1 MEPESE
7 SDEVYPFSDFGSL
20 GGKYYTSNIF
30 LLSSKLLI

>member
-1 MEPESE
+1 MESESE

-20 GGKYYTSNIF
+20 GGKYSTNTIF